1 MMAGVAYKS
10 MATSMW
16 KGQKIAAAI
25 VNMEIEE
32 GKDMEGFSPRR
43 YRERHE
49 SERWSGLSRRVVA
62 APWVLAS
69 GDEGTTKTGK
79 AGSA

>member
-32 GKDMEGFSPRR
+32 GKDMEGFSPRC
-43 YRERHE
+43 YRK
-49 SERWSGLSRRVVA
+49 RRVEAMVTMERI
-62 APWVLAS
+62 S
-69 GDEGTTKTGK
+69 SDNSMDGGMKGR
-79 AGSA
+79 

>member
-32 GKDMEGFSPRR
+32 GKDMEGFSPRCHGG
-43 YRERHE
+43 RHE
-49 SERWSGLSRRVVA
+49 SERWSRRRR
-62 APWVLAS
+62 
-69 GDEGTTKTGK
+69 
-79 AGSA
+79 